1 MKTPPAPKVSEMQIS
16 LSDFLKSYNAN
27 MPPAF
32 PSATVALLER
42 FREAHQ
48 MLFKH
53 GDLWSLDLHRK
64 KVFDWLPRNSAPSML
79 KTAKK

>member
-1 MKTPPAPKVSEMQIS
+1 MKTPPAIKVSELQIS
-16 LSDFLKSYNAN
+16 LSEFLKSYNAN

-53 GDLWSLDLHRK
+53 GDMWSLDLHRK
-64 KVFDWLPRNSAPSML
+64 KVFDWLPRNNTPMATKL
-79 KTAKK
+79 GKK

>member
-1 MKTPPAPKVSEMQIS
+1 MQIS

-64 KVFDWLPRNSAPSML
+64 KVFDWLPRNSGPAVL
-79 KTAKK
+79 KPAKK